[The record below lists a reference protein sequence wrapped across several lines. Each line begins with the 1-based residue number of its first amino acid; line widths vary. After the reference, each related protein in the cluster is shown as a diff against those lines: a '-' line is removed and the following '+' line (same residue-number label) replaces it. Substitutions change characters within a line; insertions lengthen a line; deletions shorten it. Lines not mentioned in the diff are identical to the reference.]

1 MAYHLI
7 ALAVVAGLCH
17 LARRRHDPLRRGQ
30 GPGMGL
36 WAVLPSAY
44 IVQHPVKSSDDF
56 PPRQAPPGFSSQQ
69 PLEGVLKAA
78 AERQGN

>member
-1 MAYHLI
+1 
-7 ALAVVAGLCH
+7 
-17 LARRRHDPLRRGQ
+17 
-30 GPGMGL
+30 MGL